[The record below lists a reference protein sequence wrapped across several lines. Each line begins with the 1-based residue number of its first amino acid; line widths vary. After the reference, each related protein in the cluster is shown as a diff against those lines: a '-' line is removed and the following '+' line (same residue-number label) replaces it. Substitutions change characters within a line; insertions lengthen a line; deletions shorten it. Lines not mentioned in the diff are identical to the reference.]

1 VSYDRAEGAAER
13 GDVETGSAMSM
24 PLCPACDAEVELDEF
39 DVDKGEIVSCP
50 ECGVDLEV
58 VGLSPI
64 ELDVA
69 APGEEEDDWGET

>member
-1 VSYDRAEGAAER
+1 
-13 GDVETGSAMSM
+13 M
-24 PLCPACDAEVELDEF
+24 CPACDAEVELDEF

-50 ECGVDLEV
+50 ECGADLEV

-69 APGEEEDDWGET
+69 PQGEQDDDWGET

>member
-1 VSYDRAEGAAER
+1 
-13 GDVETGSAMSM
+13 M

-64 ELDVA
+64 ELDVV
-69 APGEEEDDWGET
+69 APGEEDDDWGES